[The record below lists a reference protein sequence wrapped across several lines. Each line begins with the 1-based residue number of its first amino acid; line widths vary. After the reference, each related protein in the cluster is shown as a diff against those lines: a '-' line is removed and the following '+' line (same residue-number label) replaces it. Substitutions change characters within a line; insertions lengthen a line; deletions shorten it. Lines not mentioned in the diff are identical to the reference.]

1 MRRWRLP
8 TALLVLLLLGA
19 GAPALGARREARIE
33 EVTVRRGA
41 QSDLVVGFRVQGA
54 LDQRVADT
62 LESGLPVRFTY
73 WLRVVRPRGLLTDV
87 PVAERKIVRVL
98 EKDNLKDR
106 FRLVYQEDGRTED
119 VESLPAAVEAM
130 ARVEGVSVLPLD
142 ALAGAGA
149 LQLRIKAQLQEF
161 LLPFRLHYLLP
172 FVAYWDVETD
182 WYAAPLPES
191 LGAPR

>member
-8 TALLVLLLLGA
+8 TALLVTLLLGA
-19 GAPALGARREARIE
+19 GAPALGARKEARIE

-106 FRLVYQEDGRTED
+106 FRLVYQDEGRTED

-130 ARVEGVSVLPLD
+130 ARVDGVSVLPLD
-142 ALAGAGA
+142 ALAGSGA

-191 LGAPR
+191 PGAPR